1 VEVREAGDEVLFLHR
16 LVAGG
21 ADRSYGIE
29 VGRLAGL
36 PPAVLERARKLLAL
50 FEGEQIVS
58 ALGSRGEKGTATH
71 VQKKSNEKISG
82 VDQLG
87 LFGAM
92 LHPAVDE
99 LRKTNPEKLTPL
111 EALTLLDRLVS
122 LARQG

>member
-1 VEVREAGDEVLFLHR
+1 VEVRESGDEVLFLHR

-58 ALGSRGEKGTATH
+58 ALGGTAGRRGGGQAAEKGVAAR
-71 VQKKSNEKISG
+71 
-82 VDQLG
+82 DQLT
-87 LFGAM
+87 LFGGGE
-92 LHPAVDE
+92 HPVVDE
-99 LRKTNPEKLTPL
+99 LRKIDPDKTTPL
-111 EALTLLDRLVS
+111 EALVLLDRLVTR
-122 LARQG
+122 ARQG